1 MDWDRSYYTDDA
13 NRGVDWTAA
22 VGADDARCAKKSN
35 YKTIAGERTK
45 RRPAVADPRDQ
56 YRPDSPPPCA
66 LVSYAAATRAVE
78 TPWLCGADLSKG
90 DAMGNRKTTTRVA
103 LLCAL

>member
-22 VGADDARCAKKSN
+22 VGADDARCAKKA
-35 YKTIAGERTK
+35 ITK
-45 RRPAVADPRDQ
+45 RSQESEQNVGRRWPTRGTNIDQTAPRA
-56 YRPDSPPPCA
+56 PWFPPPRP
-66 LVSYAAATRAVE
+66 LPAVE

-90 DAMGNRKTTTRVA
+90 DAMGNRNYTGN
-103 LLCAL
+103 LQHG